1 MPEACENR
9 NETGKM
15 LSVQRLRKSFGGR
28 IAVDGLNFSISS
40 EEIYGLL
47 GPNGAGKST
56 SILMI
61 AGILERDAGNVFI
74 NGLDAD
80 RSPSVRAFVGIVPQ
94 AIALYLG
101 LTARENLDFWG
112 GMYYLRGDLLCEAR
126 EYALHAVGLTQRA
139 DDIVNTYSG
148 GMRRRLNL
156 ACGIVHGP
164 KLLIVDEPMVGV
176 DPQSR
181 SAIISLLERLRDSGT
196 AILYTTHQIEEAER
210 LCTRIGILDSGR
222 LIVEGTSEG
231 LIASLGSK
239 ARIEV
244 GFRHDDML
252 ERAAC
257 VVRAGIES
265 ASVRNRHLHIVTD
278 HAAERLPTLLT
289 RLLEAEIIT
298 DSARVVEP
306 NLEDVFL
313 RMTGRALRD

>member
-1 MPEACENR
+1 
-9 NETGKM
+9 M
-15 LSVQRLRKSFGGR
+15 LSVRRLRKSFGTR
-28 IAVDGLNFSISS
+28 TAVDGLSFSISS
-40 EEIYGLL
+40 GEIYGLL

-61 AGILERDAGNVFI
+61 AGILGRDAGKVFI
-74 NGLDAD
+74 NGIDAD
-80 RSPSVRAFVGIVPQ
+80 RSPSVRALVGIVPQ

-112 GMYYLRGDLLCEAR
+112 GMCGLSGNLLREAR
-126 EYALHAVGLTQRA
+126 EHVLDAVGLTQRA
-139 DDIVNTYSG
+139 DDIVGTYSG

-156 ACGIVHGP
+156 ACGIIHSP

-181 SAIISLLERLRDSGT
+181 SAIISILEHLRDSGT
-196 AILYTTHQIEEAER
+196 AVLYTTHQMEEAER
-210 LCTRIGILDSGR
+210 LCTRIGVLDSGR
-222 LIVEGTSEG
+222 LIGEGTSAE
-231 LIASLGSK
+231 LIGSLGFK

-244 GFRHDDML
+244 GFRHEDIL

-257 VVRAGIES
+257 VVRELEGIES
-265 ASVRNRHLHIVTD
+265 ASVQNCHLHVVTD
-278 HAAERLPTLLT
+278 HAANRLPALLT
-289 RLLEAEIIT
+289 RLLEAEMVA